1 MSYVA
6 KVLQPGETVTAVGRL
21 HWIVYRKAIAALV
34 LALVL
39 FAVAKTTPGLTR
51 NTAGTINIIGLVVV
65 FFAVWLALNA
75 WFDRWI
81 TEIAVTSRRV
91 IYKRGF
97 IKRYTAE
104 MNMDKVESV
113 VVTQSILG
121 RVLGYGTIH
130 VRGTGEGIEHLH
142 DIRAPLALRNCIIA
156 G

>member
-1 MSYVA
+1 M
-6 KVLQPGETVTAVGRL
+6 
-21 HWIVYRKAIAALV
+21 
-34 LALVL
+34 
-39 FAVAKTTPGLTR
+39 
-51 NTAGTINIIGLVVV
+51 
-65 FFAVWLALNA
+65 
-75 WFDRWI
+75 
-81 TEIAVTSRRV
+81 TSRRV